1 MLVPGVERTW
11 DGYHVCGLG
20 VSDWVDAPDLESW
33 ADRIRAAGGLVSMA
47 HPARY
52 RHRVPA
58 RVLEVSDAVEI
69 WNAKRPYDGMV
80 GPHPRAFDLLGAA
93 RIGLAAQ
100 DVHRWSDFNSVGVVV
115 RDVGSTEDV
124 VAAIRTGSL
133 HLSSALLTVRGRPG
147 RATAIALAGVHAARP
162 VAWALRSASTGCC
175 GECGG
180 GPGRRRRAD
189 PCGDALVSVPLPLGG
204 AADHQRPVGQDPE
217 RTAVSH
223 GGAMSHSARRR
234 RPAVAPLDSQPSAA
248 FANGKPTGSNA
259 ASSYRRLRHA
269 GPRRAGRSDGRLE
282 PSLGRTPSGTRA
294 SRTS

>member
-1 MLVPGVERTW
+1 MGSPARSVRLLVHAHTTYSHDGELTPQQVSLEAARRGFGAVLLADHFESLDLDRFARLVEECRGAPGAMLVPGVERTW

-58 RVLEVSDAVEI
+58 RVLKVSDAVEI
-69 WNAKRPYDGMV
+69 WNAKRPYDGML

-124 VAAIRTGSL
+124 VAAIRTSSL

-162 VAWALRSASTGCC
+162 VAWALPLRLYRLLRRVR
-175 GECGG
+175 
-180 GPGRRRRAD
+180 GRFRPRA
-189 PCGDALVSVPLPLGG
+189 
-204 AADHQRPVGQDPE
+204 
-217 RTAVSH
+217 
-223 GGAMSHSARRR
+223 
-234 RPAVAPLDSQPSAA
+234 
-248 FANGKPTGSNA
+248 
-259 ASSYRRLRHA
+259 
-269 GPRRAGRSDGRLE
+269 
-282 PSLGRTPSGTRA
+282 TR
-294 SRTS
+294 